1 MGIFCHGFLAG
12 LAFWQLI
19 MVFILTEEIVD
30 MKEFM
35 KLYSPMSQPLYM
47 IFYFLTV
54 ICSISI
60 MDRYDIGKSK
70 F

>member
-1 MGIFCHGFLAG
+1 
-12 LAFWQLI
+12 

-30 MKEFM
+30 MKEFI